1 MIKPEGNVDEALKW
15 FAEYTKAAKKSKGH
29 DLEGHTLVSH
39 AYNPETR
46 EIISIDVISGPN
58 AMVSSY
64 ITHRA
69 NSIMSFHSKYNL
81 SSTLRITTLA
91 TASRP
96 MPR

>member
-29 DLEGHTLVSH
+29 DLVSH
-39 AYNPETR
+39 TYNPETR
-46 EIISIDVISGPN
+46 EIICIDVISGPN